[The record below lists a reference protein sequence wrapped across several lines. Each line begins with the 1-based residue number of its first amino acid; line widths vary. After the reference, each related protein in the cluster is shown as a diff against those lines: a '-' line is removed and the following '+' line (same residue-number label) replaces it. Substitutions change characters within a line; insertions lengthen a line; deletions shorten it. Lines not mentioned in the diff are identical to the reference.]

1 MKEALLYTNFFQIS
15 MSVKKEGM
23 IVVTMLSVLTLT
35 AATTVPAT
43 LASLE
48 MGENAWVCVCLFTS
62 HTHLVCGCVYI
73 DTVEPLKIIP
83 TWVEREIEKERK
95 LL

>member
-1 MKEALLYTNFFQIS
+1 

-23 IVVTMLSVLTLT
+23 IVVAMLSVLTLT

-48 MGENAWVCVCLFTS
+48 MGENAWVCVCLYTS
-62 HTHLVCGCVYI
+62 HTHLVCGCVYRYSGTSL
-73 DTVEPLKIIP
+73 DYPNLGGKRNR
-83 TWVEREIEKERK
+83 EREIF